1 MNKKLEY
8 LKELL
13 PDGDELQLKF
23 ALGRTEELIKNYTNV
38 SSIPD
43 SVFYTHI
50 EMAILYYKFNEE
62 LNRPS
67 PVDDVE
73 SEGSVESISEGDTT
87 VKFGSVSSRESTADK
102 LKQKRLFEDSLLSD
116 FRVPLHSIRK
126 MRW

>member
-13 PDGDELQLKF
+13 PEGDELQLKF

-38 SSIPD
+38 SSIPG

-50 EMAILYYKFNEE
+50 EMAMLYYKFNEE

-67 PVDDVE
+67 PVDDVD

>member
-13 PDGDELQLKF
+13 PDGDEIQLKF
-23 ALGRTEELIKNYTNV
+23 ALGRTEELIKNYTNNSTV
-38 SSIPD
+38 PD

-50 EMAILYYKFNEE
+50 EMALMYYKFNEE

-67 PVDDVE
+67 PVEDTE
-73 SEGSVESISEGDTT
+73 SEGSVESITEGDTT
-87 VKFGSVSSRESTADK
+87 VKFGSVSSRESTAEK
-102 LKQKRLFEDSLLSD
+102 MKQKRIFEDSLLND